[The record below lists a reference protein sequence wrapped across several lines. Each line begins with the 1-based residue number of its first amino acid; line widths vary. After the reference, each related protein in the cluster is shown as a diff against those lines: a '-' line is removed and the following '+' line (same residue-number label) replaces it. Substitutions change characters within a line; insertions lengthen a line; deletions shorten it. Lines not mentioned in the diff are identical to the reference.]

1 MFLSGDFMGFQFFSG
16 RSNGFLVRCVLVVS
30 IAPFMVACAKG
41 GFPSKQVRSLTP
53 PTAAELQTMLP
64 DATMEQG
71 WEHKFEEI
79 VKLAWR
85 TEKELLKTI
94 NLFDVYE
101 GDKVGKGKK
110 SYAVSFIIQDESKTL
125 KDSEV
130 DAIMDKLMAVYKK
143 ELGAEI
149 R

>member
-1 MFLSGDFMGFQFFSG
+1 MKFGRLSDAVLGKFNIKNPVYYAIFNWENVESLLTVNKIRFKELAKYPS
-16 RSNGFLVRCVLVVS
+16 VRRDLALLIDTKV
-30 IAPFMVACAKG
+30 
-41 GFPSKQVRSLTP
+41 
-53 PTAAELQTMLP
+53 
-64 DATMEQG
+64 
-71 WEHKFEEI
+71 KFEEI
-79 VKLAWR
+79 EKLAWR
-85 TEKELLKTI
+85 TEKKLLKTI